1 MFIEISRDA
10 FAFFFDWLVSIDVW
24 HRFFFLFLLFSYF
37 LFFFF
42 FLPPITIKPM
52 IIIFFFYFILSSFYS
67 GKHCITGTIPR
78 DMRKDVGEDIFIVTS
93 LQVFESSS
101 ACPWHDRWKYIYIY
115 NYIIFRNCFNACLE
129 FISRG
134 LRYYISLKR
143 RSTINRIIK
152 KKISNERNRSLSSI
166 IIINNHV

>member
-101 ACPWHDRWKYIYIY
+101 ACP
-115 NYIIFRNCFNACLE
+115 
-129 FISRG
+129 
-134 LRYYISLKR
+134 
-143 RSTINRIIK
+143 
-152 KKISNERNRSLSSI
+152 
-166 IIINNHV
+166 

>member
-10 FAFFFDWLVSIDVW
+10 FAFFLIGLSRSTFGTVFFSFFCYFLIFC
-24 HRFFFLFLLFSYF
+24 FFFSFYHRLLLNRWLLF
-37 LFFFF
+37 
-42 FLPPITIKPM
+42 
-52 IIIFFFYFILSSFYS
+52 FFFYFILSSFYS

-115 NYIIFRNCFNACLE
+115 NYIIFRDCFNACLE

>member
-1 MFIEISRDA
+1 MLSLFFWLACLDRRLA
-10 FAFFFDWLVSIDVW
+10 PFFFP
-24 HRFFFLFLLFSYF
+24 FFVIFLFFV
-37 LFFFF
+37 FFF